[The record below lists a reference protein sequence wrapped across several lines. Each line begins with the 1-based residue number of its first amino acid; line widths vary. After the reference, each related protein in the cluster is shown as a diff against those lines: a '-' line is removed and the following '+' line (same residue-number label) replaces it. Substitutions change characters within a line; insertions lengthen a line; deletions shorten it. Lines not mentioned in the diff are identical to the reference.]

1 MRKKGEKGAPTQDQI
16 KRAQGES
23 VEEGKMKD
31 VSMDAELMGLYTKAM
46 KVHRKRLSTK
56 LINAENHLD

>member
-31 VSMDAELMGLYTKAM
+31 VAMDAELMGLYTKAM
-46 KVHRKRLSTK
+46 KVMPGPP
-56 LINAENHLD
+56 N